1 MLVIMLIALLLG
13 GILLT
18 ELLAYGPLVFLSMLH
33 LPRWLLLACGALVLA
48 WLLGDR

>member
-1 MLVIMLIALLLG
+1 MLVVMLIALLFG

-18 ELLAYGPLVFLSMLH
+18 ELLAYGPLFFLSMLH
-33 LPRWLLLACGALVLA
+33 LPRWFILGGVALLLA